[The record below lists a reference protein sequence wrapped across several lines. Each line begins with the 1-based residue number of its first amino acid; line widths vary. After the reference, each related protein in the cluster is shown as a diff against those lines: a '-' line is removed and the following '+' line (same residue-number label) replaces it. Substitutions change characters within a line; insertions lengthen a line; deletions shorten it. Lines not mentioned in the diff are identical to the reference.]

1 MYDYQAEIQ
10 ALWPIS
16 FSMMTGGMHIDVPAL
31 IQTRKDVIKSVSLC
45 ESRISDMLGWVPNTK
60 SPIDMGRLLR
70 QYNVPYKLQPKCIA
84 KTCTCEQR
92 GVPHKPEIKKETLL
106 TIGAHNPSARPVLT
120 QCVEITSRRTLASNF
135 LGMALDQRDYYH
147 PVYKLNGTKT
157 GRFASEGADE
167 GGPQGQNWPS
177 HLRNIVIADDPI
189 NDELT
194 SADLKQA
201 EAMFVAYDS
210 QDIFWIRCFEQKK
223 DAHNALGLILF
234 HNYDPGV
241 GLPSNELLVTIQRV
255 CDVCKTEGLSE
266 CTHSQRFISKSSGYA
281 FKYGMGPRKYVTK
294 QLPPAGVFMSEAEG
308 RRIRNKV
315 VTPALGR
322 WQQAGDTALRQSRW
336 QVNALGRKR
345 EFYGILDNSGEL
357 VREFLS
363 WKAQSVINVITSRAM
378 IKFDKLSSTLSP
390 KPRIVTTTHD
400 SLLINHRK
408 EQRNDVHEMLRE
420 AYHQPIPLH
429 GRELNIPLDIGSGPN
444 WRATK

>member
-1 MYDYQAEIQ
+1 MTEIQ
-10 ALWPIS
+10 NLWPIS

-177 HLRNIVIADDPI
+177 HLRNIVIADDPSL
-189 NDELT
+189 DELT

-201 EAMFVAYDS
+201 EAMFVAYD
-210 QDIFWIRCFEQKK
+210 
-223 DAHNALGLILF
+223 
-234 HNYDPGV
+234 
-241 GLPSNELLVTIQRV
+241 
-255 CDVCKTEGLSE
+255 
-266 CTHSQRFISKSSGYA
+266 
-281 FKYGMGPRKYVTK
+281 
-294 QLPPAGVFMSEAEG
+294 
-308 RRIRNKV
+308 
-315 VTPALGR
+315 
-322 WQQAGDTALRQSRW
+322 
-336 QVNALGRKR
+336 
-345 EFYGILDNSGEL
+345 
-357 VREFLS
+357 
-363 WKAQSVINVITSRAM
+363 
-378 IKFDKLSSTLSP
+378 
-390 KPRIVTTTHD
+390 
-400 SLLINHRK
+400 
-408 EQRNDVHEMLRE
+408 
-420 AYHQPIPLH
+420 
-429 GRELNIPLDIGSGPN
+429 
-444 WRATK
+444 

>member
-1 MYDYQAEIQ
+1 MYDYMTEIQ
-10 ALWPIS
+10 NLWPIS

-177 HLRNIVIADDPI
+177 HLRNIVIADDPSL
-189 NDELT
+189 DELT

-210 QDIFWIRCFEQKK
+210 QDIFWIRIFEQKK
-223 DAHNALGLILF
+223 DAHNALALILF
-234 HNYDPGV
+234 HNYDPGA
-241 GLPSNELLVTIQRV
+241 GLPSNELLDTIRRV
-255 CDVCKTEGLSE
+255 CDVCSSEGLYE

-294 QLPPAGVFMSEAEG
+294 QLPPAGVFMSEGEG
-308 RRIRNKV
+308 RRIRTKV
-315 VTPALGR
+315 ITPALAR
-322 WQQAGDTALRQSRW
+322 WQTAGDTELRRSRW
-336 QVNALGRKR
+336 VINALGRKR

-357 VREFLS
+357 VRELLS

-378 IKFDKLSSTLSP
+378 IKFDKLSSKLSP

-420 AYHQPIPLH
+420 AYYQPIPLH